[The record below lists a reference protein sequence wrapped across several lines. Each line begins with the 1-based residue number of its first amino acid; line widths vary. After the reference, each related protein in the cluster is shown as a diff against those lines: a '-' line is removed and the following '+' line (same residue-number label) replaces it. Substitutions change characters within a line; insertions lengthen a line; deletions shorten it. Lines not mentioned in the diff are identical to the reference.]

1 MPPTPSDSLSDLD
14 PLLAAADTEQSP
26 WRGELYEPDRDLL
39 RQLLAV
45 PIHAGHAQ
53 QSGRIAKALDAW
65 IAHELRRGGFPEDAV
80 SPRKRQPRMLPG
92 EVAPLEKQIQALVEL
107 VQTEEAAGRAVQPRR
122 VRDGVM
128 RLPRLLPG
136 YADANVLGRFYVKQV
151 DVLVSAWQRG
161 PDVLVS
167 SKTMLSSYLK
177 NKNNRYEEAVGE
189 ATNLRERY
197 PMAGMGYAYLVR
209 SNIHTEGGA
218 YAFIRNLLVRLRKPD
233 GAFDATMLLVAD
245 WDDETRT
252 LNTVEDPAEELS
264 ASRFFADLLNAVMNN
279 TPVDVHQELRLRKQ
293 GEPAGGLPPGDADV
307 APEETAE

>member
-1 MPPTPSDSLSDLD
+1 VPPTPKDDSLSDLD
-14 PLLAAADTEQSP
+14 PLLAAADIEQSP
-26 WRGELYEPDRDLL
+26 WHGDEYEPNRDLL
-39 RQLLAV
+39 RELLAV

-80 SPRKRQPRMLPG
+80 SPRKRRPRMLPG
-92 EVAPLEKQIQALVEL
+92 EVAPLEQQIDALVER
-107 VQTEEAAGRAVQPRR
+107 VVPRR
-122 VRDGVM
+122 VRETVM
-128 RLPRLLPG
+128 RLPRALPG

-209 SNIHTEGGA
+209 GNVYAEGGA

-252 LNTVEDPAEELS
+252 LNSVEDPAEELS
-264 ASRFFADLLNAVMNN
+264 ASRFFADILNAVMNN
-279 TPVDVHQELRLRKQ
+279 TPVDIHQELRLRKQ
-293 GEPAGGLPPGDADV
+293 GEPEGGMPPLEEIV
-307 APEETAE
+307 VPEETV

>member
-1 MPPTPSDSLSDLD
+1 VPPTPKDDSLSDLD
-14 PLLAAADTEQSP
+14 PLLAAADIEQSP
-26 WRGELYEPDRDLL
+26 WHGDEYEPNRDLL
-39 RQLLAV
+39 RELLAV

-80 SPRKRQPRMLPG
+80 SPRKRRPRMLPG
-92 EVAPLEKQIQALVEL
+92 EVAPLEQQIDALVEL
-107 VQTEEAAGRAVQPRR
+107 VQAEEAAGRVVPRR
-122 VRDGVM
+122 VRETVM
-128 RLPRLLPG
+128 RLPRALPG

-209 SNIHTEGGA
+209 GNVYAEGGA

-252 LNTVEDPAEELS
+252 LNSVEDPAEELS
-264 ASRFFADLLNAVMNN
+264 ASRFFADILNAVMNN
-279 TPVDVHQELRLRKQ
+279 TPVDIHQELRLRKQ
-293 GEPAGGLPPGDADV
+293 GEPEGGMPPLEEIV
-307 APEETAE
+307 VPEETV

>member
-1 MPPTPSDSLSDLD
+1 MPPTPRDDSLSDLD
-14 PLLAAADTEQSP
+14 PLLANADIEQSP
-26 WRGELYEPDRDLL
+26 WYGDAYQPNRDLL
-39 RQLLAV
+39 RELLAV

-65 IAHELRRGGFPEDAV
+65 IAHELRRGGFPRDAV
-80 SPRKRQPRMLPG
+80 SPRLRQPRMLPSD
-92 EVAPLEKQIQALVEL
+92 VAPLEQQIQTLVEL
-107 VQTEEAAGRAVQPRR
+107 IQTEETAGRQVQPRR
-122 VRDGVM
+122 VRDAVM

-136 YADANVLGRFYVKQV
+136 HADANVLGRFYVKQV

-209 SNIHTEGGA
+209 SNVYAEGGA

-252 LNTVEDPAEELS
+252 LNAVEDPAEELS

-279 TPVDVHQELRLRKQ
+279 TPVDIHQELRLRKQ
-293 GEPAGGLPPGDADV
+293 GEPEGGLPPTPDDV
-307 APEETAE
+307 APDEVL

>member
-1 MPPTPSDSLSDLD
+1 M
-14 PLLAAADTEQSP
+14 
-26 WRGELYEPDRDLL
+26 RD
-39 RQLLAV
+39 A
-45 PIHAGHAQ
+45 
-53 QSGRIAKALDAW
+53 
-65 IAHELRRGGFPEDAV
+65 
-80 SPRKRQPRMLPG
+80 
-92 EVAPLEKQIQALVEL
+92 
-107 VQTEEAAGRAVQPRR
+107 
-122 VRDGVM
+122 VM

-136 YADANVLGRFYVKQV
+136 HADANVLGRFYVKQV

-189 ATNLRERY
+189 ATNLRGRY

-209 SNIHTEGGA
+209 DNIYAEGGA

-252 LNTVEDPAEELS
+252 LNAVEDPADELS
-264 ASRFFADLLNAVMNN
+264 ASRFFADILNAVMNN
-279 TPVDVHQELRLRKQ
+279 TPVDIHQELRLRKQ
-293 GEPAGGLPPGDADV
+293 GEPEGGLPPTPDDV
-307 APEETAE
+307 VPDENP